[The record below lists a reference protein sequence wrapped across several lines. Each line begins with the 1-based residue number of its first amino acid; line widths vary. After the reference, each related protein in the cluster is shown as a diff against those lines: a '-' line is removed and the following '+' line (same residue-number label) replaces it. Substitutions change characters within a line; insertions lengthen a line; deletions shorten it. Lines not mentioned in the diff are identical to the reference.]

1 MSTTTAQNLVDRVAG
16 KRRRL
21 LRGLVLANLA
31 VALLLGGLVLAVL
44 VSSKRAYESRAR
56 DMAERLVSIAQLNI
70 ASELSQVDA
79 VMRATLDDLQRRG
92 DGWPSEDARVQQL
105 LADRL
110 RLLQGVESLQ
120 LADAQGQ
127 VRWGAPAREAARIDD
142 REFFQQ
148 AVVHGGGQALLAGPL
163 RSGSSGRW
171 VLVVVRPIRLEGRF
185 VGTLHA
191 TLGVGHFEQLFS
203 HYDLSARDAMTLRT
217 QGDLRLVARRSP
229 GSGLQGEVGATQVS
243 QMLRDTVSRFPG
255 SGSYISQV
263 PIDGELRTTAYR
275 AVSGWPLVVFAGVNH
290 ERFFQPWRHQVLSVS
305 LVAALAWSLTAAAAV
320 AVYRFALREAGAMQ
334 SIAAHVLQQQQSQH
348 RISELLQEQAAMLNN
363 DLVGMIK
370 VQGRVLTWKN
380 RAFERMLGY
389 RAGELEG
396 RPMREL
402 YPDQEE
408 FDRVGREAYP
418 HLARG
423 SNCRLQVRMRCK
435 NGQSIWVDLNGMPL
449 SETESFWMALDVT
462 ATRQVHE
469 TLQHAAFHDVLT
481 QLPNRALLLQRLQH
495 SLAQPRRP
503 ADEVAVCYLDL
514 DGFKAVNDAL
524 GHDAGDALLVQLA
537 RRMAG
542 QLREEDTV
550 ARIGGDEFVVVLGPM
565 PADDWRRVLDRVAAA
580 INQPVT
586 LGDGR
591 IVRVG
596 ASVGVAVAG
605 EVLAHDAAP
614 DRAPRPAELL
624 SRADQAMLAAKR
636 EGKGRWRL
644 ADSALTEAA
653 GQG

>member
-1 MSTTTAQNLVDRVAG
+1 MFPTTTQNLVDRVTG
-16 KRRRL
+16 KRRLL
-21 LRGLVLANLA
+21 LRWLVVANLA
-31 VALLLGGLVLAVL
+31 VALLLGGLVAAVT
-44 VSSKRAYESRAR
+44 VSSKRAYENRAR

-70 ASELSQVDA
+70 ASELSQVNA
-79 VMRATLDDLQRRG
+79 VMSATLDDLHRRHARA
-92 DGWPSEDARVQQL
+92 PATDAGVQAL

-127 VRWGAPAREAARIDD
+127 VRWGAPLREAARIDD

-148 AVVHGGGQALLAGPL
+148 ALRHSGEQALLAGPL

-171 VLVVVRPIRLEGRF
+171 VLVVVRPIRVDGRF
-185 VGTLHA
+185 AGTLHA
-191 TLGVGHFEQLFS
+191 TLGVDHFEQLFG
-203 HYDLSARDAMTLRT
+203 HYDLSAGDAMTLRT

-229 GSGLQGEVGATQVS
+229 GSASQGEVGTTQVS
-243 QMLRDTVSRFPG
+243 QTLRDTVARLPDG
-255 SGSYISQV
+255 GSYISQV
-263 PIDGELRTTAYR
+263 PIDSAVRTTAYR
-275 AVSGWPLVVFAGVNH
+275 AVSGWPLAVFAGVNH
-290 ERFFQPWRHQVLSVS
+290 DRFFQPWRHQALSVA

-320 AVYRFALREAGAMQ
+320 AVYRFALREAGALQ
-334 SIAAHVLQQQQSQH
+334 SIAAHVQQQQHSQQ
-348 RISELLQEQAAMLNN
+348 RISELLQEQSAMLNN

-370 VQGRVLTWKN
+370 VERRVLTWKN

-389 RAGELEG
+389 RAGELDG
-396 RPMREL
+396 RPMREV

-408 FDRVGREAYP
+408 FDRAGREAYP
-418 HLARG
+418 PLASG
-423 SNCRLQVRMRCK
+423 SHCRLQVRMRCK
-435 NGQSIWVDLNGMPL
+435 SGQVIWVDLNGMRL
-449 SETESFWMALDVT
+449 SPTESFWLALDVT
-462 ATRQVHE
+462 ATRQMHE

-495 SLAQPRRP
+495 SLAHPRQP
-503 ADEVAVCYLDL
+503 AEEVAVCYLDL

-542 QLREEDTV
+542 QLREQDTV

-580 INQPVT
+580 VNQPVT

-591 IVRVG
+591 VVRVG

-605 EVLAHDAAP
+605 GAAHPDAPP
-614 DRAPRPAELL
+614 DRAPKPAELL
-624 SRADQAMLAAKR
+624 SRADQAMLTAKR

-644 ADSALTEAA
+644 ADGVLPLVA